1 LTEAIRVATR
11 ETTFVRSLE
20 IQLRVIGALLMR
32 EILTRFGRENIGFL
46 WIFVEPMLFTL
57 GVTALW
63 TFTRLGEASSLPI
76 VAFAIT
82 GYSPV
87 LLWRNCASRAS
98 MAITANTGLLYHRN
112 VRVIDVMIARILIEI
127 AGATMSFVVLMIT
140 FALTGAVDW
149 PADFAG
155 ILKGWFLLA
164 WFGGGLALI
173 IGAATAYSDVFERL
187 WHTAAYLLFPL
198 SGALFMVDW
207 LPESVQK
214 LALLV
219 PMVTGVELL
228 REGYFGAAVHAHY
241 DIPYMVAIC
250 LWQTLFGLALVR
262 DAGRRVEVR

>member
-1 LTEAIRVATR
+1 MISNAS
-11 ETTFVRSLE
+11 TFARSVQ

-32 EILTRFGRENIGFL
+32 EIITRFGRQNLGFL

-63 TFTRLGEASSLPI
+63 TFAGFAERSNLPI

-98 MAITANTGLLYHRN
+98 MAIQANLGLLYHRN
-112 VRVIDVMIARILIEI
+112 VRVIDVMFARILLEI
-127 AGATMSFVVLMIT
+127 AGATMSFVILVIV
-140 FALTGAVDW
+140 FASIGAMDW
-149 PADFAG
+149 PVDFAG
-155 ILKGWFLLA
+155 ILLGWFLLA
-164 WFGGGLALI
+164 WFGAGLALM
-173 IGAATAYSDVFERL
+173 IGAATAYSDVAERL

-207 LPESVQK
+207 LPTDVQK

-219 PMVTGVELL
+219 PMVSGVELL
-228 REGYFGAAVHAHY
+228 REGYFGSAVRAHY
-241 DIPYMVAIC
+241 DIPYVVAIC
-250 LWQTLFGLALVR
+250 LWQTLAGLALVH
-262 DAGRRVEVR
+262 DAGRRIEMR

>member
-1 LTEAIRVATR
+1 VAQND
-11 ETTFVRSLE
+11 TTFLRSLQ

-32 EILTRFGRENIGFL
+32 EIVTRYGRDNIAFL

-63 TFTRLGEASSLPI
+63 SFTGLAEASSLPI

-98 MAITANTGLLYHRN
+98 MAINANTGLLYHRN
-112 VRVIDVMIARILIEI
+112 VRVIDIMAARILIEM
-127 AGATMSFVVLMIT
+127 AGATISFAVLA
-140 FALTGAVDW
+140 FAFVLIGAMDW
-149 PADFAG
+149 PVDLAG
-155 ILKGWFLLA
+155 ILLGWFLLA
-164 WFGGGLALI
+164 WFGAGLALI
-173 IGAATAYSDVFERL
+173 IGAATAYSDVYERL
-187 WHTAAYLLFPL
+187 WQTAAYLLFPL

-207 LPESVQK
+207 LPAGVQK

-228 REGYFGAAVHAHY
+228 REGYFGPAVRAHY
-241 DIPYMVAIC
+241 DIPFMVGMC

-262 DAGRRVEVR
+262 DAGRRVEMR